1 MKPIR
6 KMGWFRPAYYF
17 LRPLSGFLSVLVF
30 AYLAIT
36 KQNEMYP
43 WLCLSA
49 VVTTIIQI
57 TTAVREYKAWIFNAS
72 LLNVYVDYADGLMKL
87 MYVDDDPELTPVAQI
102 RPVSVH
108 SYESK

>member
-1 MKPIR
+1 
-6 KMGWFRPAYYF
+6 MGWFRPVYYF
-17 LRPLSGFLSVLVF
+17 LPPLGSFLWVLWF
-30 AYLAIT
+30 AYMALT
-36 KQNEMYP
+36 TQKEMYP
-43 WLCLSA
+43 WLCLIL

-87 MYVDDDPELTPVAQI
+87 RYVDDDPELTPVAQI